1 MSTALKSGYK
11 LTEVGAIPEEWEAKR
26 LGDLGA
32 VVRGSSPRPAGDPR
46 YFNGSFVPCLT
57 VASLTNIPDSRLH
70 VSETEGCLTEEG
82 AQQSRRLE
90 TGMLII
96 ANSGATLG
104 VAKLLAVS
112 CCANDGIAAIIKYT
126 YGDRRFLCYFINSK
140 TSHLR
145 EVVAT
150 GNGQPN
156 LNLNQA

>member
-26 LGDLGA
+26 LGDLVS

-46 YFNGSFVPCLT
+46 YFNGSFVPWLT

-70 VSETEGCLTEEG
+70 VSETEGYLTEMG
-82 AQQSRRLE
+82 AHHSLRLE
-90 TGMLII
+90 KGTVII

-112 CCANDGIAAIIKYT
+112 C
-126 YGDRRFLCYFINSK
+126 
-140 TSHLR
+140 
-145 EVVAT
+145 
-150 GNGQPN
+150 
-156 LNLNQA
+156 